1 MMTRNRVL
9 SLAGMVGLSMLLFSG
24 CTTKKYVRQQTA
36 PLMNHVNDL
45 DAQTA
50 KNTNAI
56 KDVDARA
63 QQGIANASQSAQQ
76 AMNQAQQAQGA
87 AQQVNEHLGQ
97 TSHQIQSLA
106 ATVANLD
113 NYQQTSE
120 ATVHFGFDKWK
131 LTSDAQDQLDQL
143 VSQLSQNPHS
153 ILEVEGYTDS
163 TGPAAYNYKL
173 SQRRADSVVQYLESK
188 NIPPHRIFLI
198 GLGENQAVADNHTR
212 AGRKENRRV
221 DLRVLVNSLGQT
233 PASSPAAAQQPSS
246 PQPEVQ

>member
-50 KNTNAI
+50 KNTNTI
-56 KDVDARA
+56 KDVDARS
-63 QQGIANASQSAQQ
+63 QQGIAKANESSQQ
-76 AMNQAQQAQGA
+76 AMNQAQQAQGS
-87 AQQVNEHLGQ
+87 AQQVNQQLGQ

-113 NYQQTSE
+113 NYQQVS
-120 ATVHFGFDKWK
+120 AAAVHFGFDKWNLTRDARQK
-131 LTSDAQDQLDQL
+131 LDDL
-143 VSQLSQNPHS
+143 VSQLNQSPHS

-163 TGPAAYNYKL
+163 TGPVTYNYKL

-188 NIPPHRIFLI
+188 NIPPHRIFMI
-198 GLGENQAVADNHTR
+198 GLGENQAVASNHTR

-221 DLRVLVNSLGQT
+221 DLRVLVNSLGQN
-233 PASSPAAAQQPSS
+233 PASSPAAQPSAEQ
-246 PQPEVQ
+246 PQVQ

>member
-36 PLMNHVNDL
+36 PLMNHVNEL

-50 KNTNAI
+50 KNSNAI
-56 KDVDARA
+56 KDVDTRA
-63 QQGIANASQSAQQ
+63 QQGIAKANESSQQ
-76 AMNQAQQAQGA
+76 AINQAQQAQGA
-87 AQQVNEHLGQ
+87 AQQVNQQLGQ

-113 NYQQTSE
+113 NYQQVSE
-120 ATVHFGFDKWK
+120 TAVHFGFDKWQLTPDARQK
-131 LTSDAQDQLDQL
+131 LDDL
-143 VSQLSQNPHS
+143 VSQLNQSPHS

-163 TGPAAYNYKL
+163 TGPATYNYKL

-188 NIPPHRIFLI
+188 NVPPHRIFMI
-198 GLGENQAVADNHTR
+198 GLGENQAVASNRTR

-221 DLRVLVNSLGQT
+221 DLRVLVNSLGQN
-233 PASSPAAAQQPSS
+233 PASAPAAQQP
-246 PQPEVQ
+246 QVQ